1 MIAVHAGIPLVA
13 FLAYGALIYVL
24 QRSGITPGPRRVL
37 CAFLAANCLAA
48 FFSFTLH
55 TNLLHN
61 PEASMW
67 GLAAAGS
74 FIYATMLHFAAVFPY
89 RKGRTRAIVVGTYSL
104 APIVVG
110 LAFASRRGILDVQY
124 LADGVVHIHF
134 GPVASLVFLFMAVAG
149 ALAMTLLAVSLKHER
164 DQLERRRIKYT
175 LAASTMLVVG
185 VLMNTI
191 PPFSGYPVDTLFQL
205 TSAGLLSYAILR
217 HRLLGMVVLTRE
229 KATNTLAFLS
239 ALLAYLGIILLLAFV
254 PQSTN
259 RVLLA
264 ACGAAAAI
272 TISWVYYRFGDAL
285 NRTLRARILHIHY
298 DPAQLT
304 EDAGRL
310 LTQPKQPKV
319 LKERMLLLL
328 TESLR
333 VEKASLWLAQRGSD
347 TYALDVSV
355 GTDGVRRT
363 NAVLRNRHPIVM
375 RLKRSKGVL
384 GPLQMQELHT
394 TLTSTAV
401 DTTPLDMADATVAL
415 ALYGAE
421 GMIGFLMLGPKRDG
435 FYLHEDLRTLDAFRN
450 QAGVALDNLRFQ
462 ERLRALTSQLSVAE
476 ERERRR
482 IASAVHDQVA
492 QSLAVIKMKLGE
504 LRRVD
509 TSATLV
515 DRIQTIREMVD
526 QAMEDTRSVTYA
538 LSPPVLYELGLE
550 AALEWLAEQVE
561 RNHSI
566 ACHFEHDGQ
575 TKPLGD
581 DARGFLFW
589 AARELMMNVVKHANA
604 SIARLSLSGND
615 GMLCLRVQ
623 DDGEGFYPTE
633 MERRTSGFGLFS
645 IRERLTDFGGHFQL
659 DSRPGLGTTVTIV
672 LPLDRGNASAKL
684 L

>member
-1 MIAVHAGIPLVA
+1 
-13 FLAYGALIYVL
+13 
-24 QRSGITPGPRRVL
+24 
-37 CAFLAANCLAA
+37 
-48 FFSFTLH
+48 
-55 TNLLHN
+55 
-61 PEASMW
+61 
-67 GLAAAGS
+67 
-74 FIYATMLHFAAVFPY
+74 
-89 RKGRTRAIVVGTYSL
+89 
-104 APIVVG
+104 
-110 LAFASRRGILDVQY
+110 
-124 LADGVVHIHF
+124 
-134 GPVASLVFLFMAVAG
+134 
-149 ALAMTLLAVSLKHER
+149 
-164 DQLERRRIKYT
+164 
-175 LAASTMLVVG
+175 
-185 VLMNTI
+185 
-191 PPFSGYPVDTLFQL
+191 
-205 TSAGLLSYAILR
+205 
-217 HRLLGMVVLTRE
+217 
-229 KATNTLAFLS
+229 
-239 ALLAYLGIILLLAFV
+239 
-254 PQSTN
+254 
-259 RVLLA
+259 
-264 ACGAAAAI
+264 
-272 TISWVYYRFGDAL
+272 
-285 NRTLRARILHIHY
+285 
-298 DPAQLT
+298 
-304 EDAGRL
+304 
-310 LTQPKQPKV
+310 
-319 LKERMLLLL
+319 MLLLL

-333 VEKASLWLAQRGSD
+333 VDKAALWLAKRGSD
-347 TYALDVSV
+347 TYVLDVSV

-363 NAVLRNRHPIVM
+363 NAVLRNRHPIVI
-375 RLKRSKGVL
+375 RLKRSKGILEPV
-384 GPLQMQELHT
+384 QMQELHT
-394 TLTSTAV
+394 TLTSMAV
-401 DTTPLDMADATVAL
+401 NTTPLDMADATVAL

-421 GMIGFLMLGPKRDG
+421 GMTGFLMLGPKRDG
-435 FYLHEDLRTLDAFRN
+435 FYLQEDLRTLDAFRN